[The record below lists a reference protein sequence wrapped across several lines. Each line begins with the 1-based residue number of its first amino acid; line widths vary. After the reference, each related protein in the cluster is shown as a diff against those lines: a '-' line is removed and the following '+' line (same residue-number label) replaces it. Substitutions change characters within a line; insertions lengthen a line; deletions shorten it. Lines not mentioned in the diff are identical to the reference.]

1 MELLRYRILSGRTK
15 VHRLNI
21 RTSLFTTMA
30 NVVYFNVAK
39 TEWEKPIDQSILFI
53 NTFKVELTFYLW
65 KTGPVSLFS
74 SLVKGISILTT
85 SWRDPRFFCS
95 HLHVQLVTKQLLL
108 NIFRVLEF
116 VNFPLITTLLL
127 VHDNTIFLFFL
138 TVNKF
143 LENSPPDSGCALI

>member
-1 MELLRYRILSGRTK
+1 MGETHRPKHLVHQHVQSGINFLPLENWSC
-15 VHRLNI
+15 V
-21 RTSLFTTMA
+21 
-30 NVVYFNVAK
+30 
-39 TEWEKPIDQSILFI
+39 FI
-53 NTFKVELTFYLW
+53 FL
-65 KTGPVSLFS
+65 
-74 SLVKGISILTT
+74 LVKGISILTT

>member
-1 MELLRYRILSGRTK
+1 MSIITLNVNG
-15 VHRLNI
+15 LNI
-21 RTSLFTTMA
+21 PNRQNRLY
-30 NVVYFNVAK
+30 NNGYNIVYYNVAK
-39 TEWEKPIDQSILFI
+39 TEREKPTDQSILLI
-53 NTFKVELTFYLW
+53 NTFKVELTFSLW

-116 VNFPLITTLLL
+116 VNFPLITTLVL

-138 TVNKF
+138 PVNKF
-143 LENSPPDSGCALI
+143 LENSPPDSGFALI